1 MMHSLFLLAVAVMLL
16 ATIGYPVLMFVRANL
31 YPKRIRRSPKY
42 QPTVSI
48 ILPCYNEEKR
58 IEEKL
63 RNILELKYDQRKLE
77 LILISDGSTD
87 RTNEIIEN
95 FASPV
100 PLKFLKLTERGG
112 KPNALNAGVAAATGE
127 ILVFSDTR
135 QFFNKNALRRLVSN
149 LHDPKV
155 GGVSGTLIDYS
166 KAETSDPDKPVSK
179 AKKMLRLVR
188 NYENM
193 LKENE
198 SRVHSVVGVYGSLY
212 AIRKSLYKPLPPEI
226 ILDDMLVP
234 FQVILQGY
242 RVVFEKGAV
251 AFEKTKADPEVE
263 VQRRNRIF
271 VGIFHLFFRHPELLH
286 PGKNPV
292 LFQLIWHKY
301 IRLFFPLLFIII
313 FFTNTFMLHR
323 MFYLI
328 FFVGQCLFYLACLV
342 SLFNPKDKNVFYLFS
357 KFNFAIVKG
366 FFDFLS
372 GKYSVKW
379 QKHS

>member
-1 MMHSLFLLAVAVMLL
+1 MLL
-16 ATIGYPVLMFVRANL
+16 ATIGYPVWMFVLANL
-31 YPKRIRRSPKY
+31 YPKRIKRSPKF

-63 RNILELKYDQRKLE
+63 RNILELKYDHRNLE
-77 LILISDGSTD
+77 LVLISDGSTD

-100 PLKFLKLTERGG
+100 PLKFIKLTERGG
-112 KPNALNAGVAAATGE
+112 KPNALNAGVEAASGE
-127 ILVFSDTR
+127 VLVFSDSR
-135 QFFNKNALRRLVSN
+135 QLFNKNALRRLISN
-149 LHDPKV
+149 LHDPKI

-166 KAETSDPDKPVSK
+166 KNETSGPTKPVSK

-212 AIRKSLYKPLPPEI
+212 AIRKSLYKPLPLET

-251 AFEKTKADPEVE
+251 AYEKTKADPEVE
-263 VQRRNRIF
+263 VHRRNRIF
-271 VGIFHLFFRHPELLH
+271 VGIYQLFFRHPELLS
-286 PGKNPV
+286 PRKNPV

-301 IRLFFPLLFIII
+301 IRIFFPLLFVVI

-323 MFYLI
+323 MYYLL
-328 FFVGQCLFYLACLV
+328 FFVGQCIFYLGCLV
-342 SLFNPKDKNVFYLFS
+342 SLFNPKDKNVFYLFT

-366 FFDFLS
+366 FFQFLR

-379 QKHS
+379 QKH

>member
-1 MMHSLFLLAVAVMLL
+1 MMHSLFLLTVAIMFL

-31 YPKRIRRSPKY
+31 YARRIRRSPKF

-63 RNILELKYDQRKLE
+63 RNILELRYDHQKME
-77 LILISDGSTD
+77 IVLISDGSTD
-87 RTNEIIEN
+87 RTNEIIERFESPIPLN
-95 FASPV
+95 FI
-100 PLKFLKLTERGG
+100 KLTERGG
-112 KPNALNAGVAAATGE
+112 KPNALNTGVAAAKNE

-135 QFFNKNALRRLVSN
+135 QFFNKNALRRLASN
-149 LHDPKV
+149 LNDPKV

-166 KAETSDPDKPVSK
+166 KTEASEIDKPVSK

-198 SRVHSVVGVYGSLY
+198 SRVHSIVGVYGSLY
-212 AIRKSLYKPLPPEI
+212 AIRRTLYKPLPLAI

-234 FQVILQGY
+234 FQVILQGF
-242 RVVFEKGAV
+242 RMVFEKGAV
-251 AFEKTKADPEVE
+251 AYEKTKADPEVE

-271 VGIFHLFFRHPELLH
+271 VGIFQLFFKHPELLN
-286 PGKNPV
+286 PRRNPV
-292 LFQLIWHKY
+292 LFQLICHKY
-301 IRLFFPLLFIII
+301 IQLFFPLLFVII

-328 FFVGQCLFYLACLV
+328 FFVLQCIFYLCCLV
-342 SLFNPKDKNVFYLFS
+342 SLFNPKDKNIFYLFT
-357 KFNFAIVKG
+357 KFNFAIIKG
-366 FFDFLS
+366 FFQFLR
-372 GKYSVKW
+372 GKYSIKW

>member
-1 MMHSLFLLAVAVMLL
+1 MMHSLFLLTVAIMFL

-31 YPKRIRRSPKY
+31 YARRIRRSPKF

-63 RNILELKYDQRKLE
+63 RNILELRYDHQKME
-77 LILISDGSTD
+77 IVLISDGSTD
-87 RTNEIIEN
+87 RTNEIIERFESPIPLN
-95 FASPV
+95 FI
-100 PLKFLKLTERGG
+100 KLTERGG
-112 KPNALNAGVAAATGE
+112 KPNALNTGVAAAKNE

-135 QFFNKNALRRLVSN
+135 QFFNKNALRRLASN
-149 LHDPKV
+149 LNDPKV

-166 KAETSDPDKPVSK
+166 KTEASEIDKPVSK

-198 SRVHSVVGVYGSLY
+198 SRVHSIVGVYGSLY
-212 AIRKSLYKPLPPEI
+212 AIRRTLYKPLPLAI

-234 FQVILQGY
+234 FQVILQGF
-242 RVVFEKGAV
+242 RMVFEKGAV
-251 AFEKTKADPEVE
+251 AYEKTKADPEVE

-271 VGIFHLFFRHPELLH
+271 VGIFQLFFKHPELLN
-286 PGKNPV
+286 PRRNPV

-301 IRLFFPLLFIII
+301 IRLFFPLLFVII

-328 FFVGQCLFYLACLV
+328 FFVLQCIFYFCCFI
-342 SLFNPKDKNVFYLFS
+342 SLFNPKDKNVFYLFT
-357 KFNFAIVKG
+357 KFNFAIIKG
-366 FFDFLS
+366 FFQFLR
-372 GKYSVKW
+372 GKYSIKW
-379 QKHS
+379 QKH